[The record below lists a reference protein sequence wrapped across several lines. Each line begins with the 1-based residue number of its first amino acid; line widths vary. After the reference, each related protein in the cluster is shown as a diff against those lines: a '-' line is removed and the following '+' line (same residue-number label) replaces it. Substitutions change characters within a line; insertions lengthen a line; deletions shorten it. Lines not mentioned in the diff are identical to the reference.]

1 LQSCFPEK
9 FSVPR
14 QGNILELTRARIVL
28 NIDASTLDG
37 LENFDYIWIIYVFHL
52 NQNFKKTKIA
62 PPKYDGG
69 QKLGIFATRT
79 PHRTN
84 PIGLTLAKILKI
96 EGNQILVS
104 GVDMINETPILDIKP
119 YHHLES
125 LDINKIKYPSWIKD
139 QTTED
144 SLKNNVIFSDI
155 AFNSLKTILN
165 TYQLMFYDSLDE
177 LVTLIKGL
185 LEIDP
190 HSRYT
195 KKKKLKMLYAFYIDK
210 LNVIYEYNAAN
221 KEIIIQNIEYI
232 EEYKKLRNKAW
243 LEGYMDQLNIK

>member
-1 LQSCFPEK
+1 M
-9 FSVPR
+9 PR

-28 NIDASTLDG
+28 NIDASTLEG

-62 PPKYDGG
+62 PPKFDGA

-96 EGNQILVS
+96 EKNEILVS
-104 GVDMINETPILDIKP
+104 GVDMINDTPILDIKP

-125 LDINKIKYPSWIKD
+125 LDMSKIKYPSWIRD
-139 QTTED
+139 QTSED
-144 SLKNNVIFSDI
+144 SLKNKVVFSDI
-155 AFNSLKTILN
+155 ALNSLKTILESN
-165 TYQLMFYDSLDE
+165 KLTFYDNYYE
-177 LVTLIKGL
+177 LVTLIHGL

-210 LNVIYEYNAAN
+210 LNVIYEYNAAS
-221 KEIIIQNIEYI
+221 KEIVIQNIEYI
-232 EEYKKLRNKAW
+232 EEYKKLRNKEW
-243 LEGYMDQLNIK
+243 LEGYMEKLNIN

>member
-1 LQSCFPEK
+1 M
-9 FSVPR
+9 
-14 QGNILELTRARIVL
+14 LELTRARIVL
-28 NIDASTLDG
+28 NVDASTLDG

-69 QKLGIFATRT
+69 HKLGILATRT
-79 PHRTN
+79 PHRVN

-96 EGNQILVS
+96 EGNQILLS
-104 GVDMINETPILDIKP
+104 GVDMINETPIIDIKP

-125 LDINKIKYPSWIKD
+125 LDMNKMKYPAWIKN

-144 SLKNNVIFSDI
+144 SLKNKVAFSDL
-155 AFNSLKTILN
+155 ALVSLKNILQ
-165 TYQLMFYDSLDE
+165 TKSLMFYDNYDE
-177 LVTLIKGL
+177 LVTLIHGL

-210 LNVIYEYNAAN
+210 LNIIYEYSAAN
-221 KEIIIQNIEYI
+221 KEITIQNIEYI
-232 EEYKKLRNKAW
+232 DEYKKLRNKDW
-243 LEGYMDQLNIK
+243 LEGYMEQLKIK